1 MLTVNTSYKAV
12 PWADVLY
19 AMDFDW
25 WQMYGE
31 DERIKFNGAR
41 YSTCKPPRGLGVQ
54 RLPITHYGNSGAA
67 AISMAAQGGAERI
80 VLLGYDCQRTGGKA
94 HWHGDH
100 PSKLGNAARMN
111 DWADGFRQ
119 LAQDHK
125 SITIVNASRDTALD
139 CFKRVDLQ
147 TALGV

>member
-1 MLTVNTSYKAV
+1 
-12 PWADVLY
+12 
-19 AMDFDW
+19 
-25 WQMYGE
+25 
-31 DERIKFNGAR
+31 
-41 YSTCKPPRGLGVQ
+41 
-54 RLPITHYGNSGAA
+54 
-67 AISMAAQGGAERI
+67 